1 MLSADGQTIYFLIFL
16 ILPRHVP
23 QFAKMRVKELLCN
36 CSTPIQR
43 PRQTTNMMHRQVLL
57 ALGVLAAVY
66 CNRISNPTSQC
77 QVNALVLLSDLPT
90 PSFVLDV
97 RAMRK
102 RYGISPSSE
111 LPSLSLPKHGMT
123 LFPYDPM
130 TDEPLLPDAPGVVD
144 VAATIEC
151 TANDPIQLD
160 LTDRADQAAL
170 AYFHTSVVRSR
181 SDVEDASVKKDG
193 KPFLAEL
200 DLQPSLCGSD
210 GADASVGKDGKPF
223 LAELDLPPS
232 LCGSDGAR
240 LVLGLNNHHVGSYY
254 WARSA
259 GAGSS
264 MDAIGVAFVD
274 NGNDRGAL
282 CWEDEGGPM
291 ACNSNDGKRSEW
303 CNFLR
308 PADTVQLI
316 PMGST
321 GEDALV
327 EFLDHAGCVFGVSSE
342 NRPMGSEPEVVCV
355 WRAK

>member
-1 MLSADGQTIYFLIFL
+1 
-16 ILPRHVP
+16 
-23 QFAKMRVKELLCN
+23 
-36 CSTPIQR
+36 
-43 PRQTTNMMHRQVLL
+43 MMHRQVPFAL
-57 ALGVLAAVY
+57 AILAAVH
-66 CNRISNPTSQC
+66 CNRISHPTTQC

-90 PSFVLDV
+90 PSFLLDV

-102 RYGISPSSE
+102 RYGISPST
-111 LPSLSLPKHGMT
+111 LPSLSLPKHDTT
-123 LFPYDPM
+123 LIPFDPV
-130 TDEPLLPDAPGVVD
+130 TDEPLLPDAQGGTIVD
-144 VAATIEC
+144 SS
-151 TANDPIQLD
+151 TANDAIPLD

-181 SDVEDASVKKDG
+181 SD
-193 KPFLAEL
+193 AE
-200 DLQPSLCGSD
+200 
-210 GADASVGKDGKPF
+210 DASVGKDGKPF

-240 LVLGLNNHHVGSYY
+240 LVLGLNNHHVISYY

-274 NGNDRGAL
+274 DGNDRGVL
-282 CWEDEGGPM
+282 CWEDEDGPM

-303 CNFLR
+303 VNFVR
-308 PADTVQLI
+308 PSDSVQLV

-327 EFLDHAGCVFGVSSE
+327 AFLDHAGRVFGVSSE

-355 WRAK
+355 WGAERNE

>member
-1 MLSADGQTIYFLIFL
+1 M
-16 ILPRHVP
+16 PRR
-23 QFAKMRVKELLCN
+23 FNA
-36 CSTPIQR
+36 T
-43 PRQTTNMMHRQVLL
+43 QTTNMTRRPVLL
-57 ALGVLAAVY
+57 MFAILAAVH
-66 CNRISNPTSQC
+66 CNRISNPTTTQC

-102 RYGISPSSE
+102 RHEISPSSE
-111 LPSLSLPKHGMT
+111 LPSLSLTKHDVT
-123 LFPYDPM
+123 LCPFDHV
-130 TDEPLLPDAPGVVD
+130 TDEPLLRDAQDGTTS
-144 VAATIEC
+144 AATSDSA
-151 TANDPIQLD
+151 TSDAGDGAIQLD

-170 AYFHTSVVRSR
+170 AYFHTSVVKSK
-181 SDVEDASVKKDG
+181 SDVEDS
-193 KPFLAEL
+193 
-200 DLQPSLCGSD
+200 
-210 GADASVGKDGKPF
+210 SVGRGGKPF

-274 NGNDRGAL
+274 DGNDNGVL
-282 CWEDEGGPM
+282 CWEDDNGPM

-308 PADTVQLI
+308 PGDTVQLV

-327 EFLDHAGCVFGVSSE
+327 KFLDDGCVFGVSSE

-355 WRAK
+355 WRGK